1 MGGYRRKTF
10 LSMDVAERNL
20 VIDLFTSIKKEL
32 KQNFT
37 LEELGFKGSWDNV
50 DLKALLNLTD
60 DQVQKILSQKRIK
73 SRSNFLRDLRR
84 LVSIMR
90 LEKSLPEMEQTLD
103 AWLES

>member
-37 LEELGFKGSWDNV
+37 LEELGFKVSWDNV

-73 SRSNFLRDLRR
+73 SRSNFLRDLRQ
-84 LVSIMR
+84 LVSVME
-90 LEKSLPEMEQTLD
+90 LEKSLPEVEKTLD
-103 AWLES
+103 AWMES